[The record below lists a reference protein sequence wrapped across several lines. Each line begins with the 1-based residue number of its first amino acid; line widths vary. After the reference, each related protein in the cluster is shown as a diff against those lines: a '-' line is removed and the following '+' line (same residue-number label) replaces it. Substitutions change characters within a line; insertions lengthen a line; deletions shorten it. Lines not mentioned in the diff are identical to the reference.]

1 MSQRRNLA
9 ASVKQRLLNLAR
21 ERGEEFNLLLN
32 RFGIER
38 LLYRLSRS
46 EHGADFVLKD
56 AMLFHLRTTA
66 PHRPTRDVD
75 LLGRGSPDPARLER
89 IFRAICDTDMVEDD
103 GILLLAASVNAEPI
117 QEGAEFEGIRIQLE
131 GRLGTARI
139 PMQVDVG
146 FGDAGD
152 PPPEECEFPA
162 LLGHPAPRLLV
173 YRRETV
179 VAEKLHAMV
188 DLGIANSRMRD
199 FYDLRFLAATF
210 EFGGASLTRAIVST
224 FARRRTAVPGIAPT
238 ALTDAFARDVVK
250 RMQWRAFVRRS
261 RLETEDLDLD
271 EVIRGLRDF
280 LLSPIEAA
288 AGGRPLDLVWPAG
301 GPWRTPEHEHT

>member
-1 MSQRRNLA
+1 MRERKNLA

-46 EHGADFVLKD
+46 EHGADFVLKG
-56 AMLFHLRTTA
+56 AMLFHLWTTA

-75 LLGRGSPDPARLER
+75 LLGRGLPEPARLEQ
-89 IFRAICDTDMVEDD
+89 IFRAVCDSDVEDD
-103 GILLLAASVNAEPI
+103 GIVLLAASVTAEPI
-117 QEGAEFEGIRIQLE
+117 REGAEYEGIRIKLE
-131 GRLGTARI
+131 GRLGSARL

-152 PPPEECEFPA
+152 PPPEECEFPV
-162 LLGHPAPRLLV
+162 LLNHPAPRLLV

-210 EFGGASLTRAIVST
+210 EFGGANLTRAIVST
-224 FARRRTAVPGIAPT
+224 FARRRTAVPGSAPT
-238 ALTDAFARDVVK
+238 ALTDAFSRDAVK
-250 RMQWRAFVRRS
+250 RTQWRAFVRRS
-261 RLETEDLDLD
+261 RLETEDLELD
-271 EVIRGLRDF
+271 EVIGGLRDF

-288 AGGRPLDLVWPAG
+288 AGGRPFDLVWPAG
-301 GPWRTPEHEHT
+301 GPWRTPELEQR